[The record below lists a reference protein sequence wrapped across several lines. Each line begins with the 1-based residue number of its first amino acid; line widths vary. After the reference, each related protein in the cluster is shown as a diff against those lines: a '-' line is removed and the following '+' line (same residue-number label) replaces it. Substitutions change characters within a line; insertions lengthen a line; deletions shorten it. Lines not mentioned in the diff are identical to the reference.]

1 MEGELYRTSR
11 TESCVKKKHYM
22 EKGHGGPDV
31 PPLFLTL
38 LVGNLSPKN
47 KHGKLVSKPVVY
59 HSLRC
64 SSPHCNLNCR
74 ETPRLRI
81 PQLLQWIKSSPSF
94 HHHKHLYHIYFCRHP
109 MVNMEYLKK
118 FSKRSGGSSQV
129 NLLHFP
135 CVEGSGTA
143 TVHYS
148 DWLPTMNTVFLP
160 VWPWS

>member
-1 MEGELYRTSR
+1 M
-11 TESCVKKKHYM
+11 
-22 EKGHGGPDV
+22 
-31 PPLFLTL
+31 
-38 LVGNLSPKN
+38 GNLSPKN

-74 ETPRLRI
+74 ETPRLQI
-81 PQLLQWIKSSPSF
+81 PQLLQVGTYITLVLILYQALVNIIHYIMLTWLKWIKSSPSF

-135 CVEGSGTA
+135 CVEGSGKC
-143 TVHYS
+143 H
-148 DWLPTMNTVFLP
+148 DFL
-160 VWPWS
+160 VR